1 MIYLKK
7 KIMVKINRFLYYLSK
22 IKALPSTF
30 PSFFRGF
37 KIIRPIGSG
46 SFGTV
51 FLAEKNRKQYAIK
64 IIHERKHALKEIR
77 NLKFVRKFLPNH
89 RNVVRF
95 VTSFFYSGAYY
106 IVMEYVDGVSLFDHL
121 KPQSGHLD
129 EAIFLPIFLQML
141 NAICAIHAC
150 GIAHLDIK
158 FENFVIEQSTGRVV
172 LIDLGSCSRTGVE
185 LDDCVGTPLYMDSLV
200 VQNIGNITHYY
211 MDIWSIGM
219 NLVYMYNGKVPFS
232 FPKNLK
238 KKDVIP
244 YIMIFMANLT
254 KPPIPTKLQEDKT
267 KFGKFI
273 CDISTRCLQLDPTLR
288 PTAAEIF
295 ELVKTYSNQ

>member
-1 MIYLKK
+1 MQA
-7 KIMVKINRFLYYLSK
+7 LSF
-22 IKALPSTF
+22 AF

-37 KIIRPIGSG
+37 KIIKPIGSG
-46 SFGTV
+46 SFGSV
-51 FLAEKNRKQYAIK
+51 FLAERGGKQYAIK

-89 RNVVRF
+89 RNVVGF
-95 VTSFFYSGAYY
+95 VTSFFYSEAYY

-121 KPQSGHLD
+121 KPQIGILN
-129 EAIFLPIFLQML
+129 EASFLPIFLQML

-150 GIAHLDIK
+150 GLAHLDIK

-172 LIDLGSCSRTGVE
+172 LIDLDCSSRTGVE
-185 LDDCVGTPLYMDSLV
+185 LDDCVGTPLYMDSSV
-200 VQNIGNITHYY
+200 VRNNQPIVNQY

-219 NLVYMYNGKVPFS
+219 NLVCIYNGKAPFL
-232 FPKNLK
+232 FPQNLK
-238 KKDVIP
+238 KEDVID
-244 YIMIFMANLT
+244 YIMISMANLIE
-254 KPPIPTKLQEDKT
+254 PPVPPRLQEDKT
-267 KFGKFI
+267 QFGKFI

-288 PTAAEIF
+288 STAAEIF